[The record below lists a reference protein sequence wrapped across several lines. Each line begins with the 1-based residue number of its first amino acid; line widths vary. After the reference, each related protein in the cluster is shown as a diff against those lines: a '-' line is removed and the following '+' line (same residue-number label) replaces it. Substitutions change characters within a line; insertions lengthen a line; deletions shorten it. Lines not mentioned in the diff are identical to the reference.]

1 MTTTFFPMII
11 PNLRLYGCR
20 AMHEAIAE
28 NCWMQK
34 QHTEHSTYATHGVV
48 IVDRGLTT
56 QC

>member
-1 MTTTFFPMII
+1 
-11 PNLRLYGCR
+11 
-20 AMHEAIAE
+20 MHEAIAE

-34 QHTEHSTYATHGVV
+34 QRTEHSTYATHGVV